1 MLYGFSCDLVRFS
14 IFRASHSMLG
24 QVFGGSWRPLWVALG
39 PSCGLLAR
47 LVAFGGA
54 LGPSWRA
61 LGCFWAA
68 PWPLLAVLRLLLAA
82 LDDGLGRSWV
92 LLGCLGEILGSLGGH
107 LGRSWAGLGRVW
119 GGFGEVLEVFG
130 HPFEE

>member
-1 MLYGFSCDLVRFS
+1 
-14 IFRASHSMLG
+14 MLG
-24 QVFGGSWRPLWVALG
+24 YSFRIFSQPFVNLTSVTRFPFLAQTGFFWSWRPLWVALG

-68 PWPLLAVLRLLLAA
+68 LGLSWAALEAVLR
-82 LDDGLGRSWV
+82 GLGGSW
-92 LLGCLGEILGSLGGH
+92 G
-107 LGRSWAGLGRVW
+107 
-119 GGFGEVLEVFG
+119 VFG
-130 HPFEE
+130 DFRQ